1 MQSVRFYCA
10 ALSLMLGSFS
20 LNAQKANTLT
30 QKIENIISGKKA
42 DVGISVI
49 GIQKNDKVQI
59 NGDKFYPMLST
70 FKFPIALTTL
80 HQIEKGKLKLDQ
92 KLFIKK
98 EELLEDTWSPFRDK
112 HPEGNITI
120 TLEDA
125 LQWMMCYSDNNLTDI
140 ILRLIGGTEPVQKLI
155 GSDFIIKND
164 EEGMHRD
171 WDSQFINKITPNKAA
186 DLLEKFYQG
195 KILNKAH
202 TQWLYNA
209 MLNNQTG
216 LKRLKGKLPTH
227 VKVAHRSGTSFTNE
241 AGMTGA
247 VNSYGIIELPHNRK
261 IVVAVFVHDTYES
274 FDNAEAIIADIS
286 KAAYDHYNTK

>member
-1 MQSVRFYCA
+1 MQSARFYCA
-10 ALSLMLGSFS
+10 ALSIMLGSFS
-20 LNAQKANTLT
+20 LNAQKTTSLA
-30 QKIENIISGKKA
+30 QKIESIISGKKA
-42 DVGISVI
+42 DVGVSVI
-49 GIQKNDKVQI
+49 GVQKNDKVLI
-59 NGDKFYPMLST
+59 HGDQFYPMLST

-80 HQIEKGKLKLDQ
+80 HQVEKGRLSLDQ

-98 EELLEDTWSPFRDK
+98 EELLENTWSPFKEK

-120 TLEDA
+120 SLEEA

-140 ILRLIGGTEPVQKLI
+140 ILRLIGGTEPVQKFI
-155 GSDFIIKND
+155 GSGFIIKNN
-164 EEGMHRD
+164 EEEMHKD
-171 WDSQFINKITPNKAA
+171 WDAQFINKITPRKAA

-209 MLNNQTG
+209 MLNNRTG
-216 LKRLKGKLPTH
+216 LKRLKGKLPEN
-227 VKVAHRSGTSFTNE
+227 VKAAHISGTSFTNE

-247 VNSYGIIELPHNRK
+247 VNSYGIIELSGNRK

-274 FDNAEAIIADIS
+274 FDNAETIIADIS

>member
-1 MQSVRFYCA
+1 MQSARFYCA
-10 ALSLMLGSFS
+10 ALSIMLGSFS
-20 LNAQKANTLT
+20 LNAQKTTSLA
-30 QKIENIISGKKA
+30 QKIESIISGKKA
-42 DVGISVI
+42 DVGVSVI
-49 GIQKNDKVQI
+49 GVQKNDQVLI
-59 NGDKFYPMLST
+59 HGDQFYPMLST

-80 HQIEKGKLKLDQ
+80 HQVEKGRLSLDQ

-98 EELLEDTWSPFRDK
+98 EELLENTWSPFKEK

-120 TLEDA
+120 SLEEA

-140 ILRLIGGTEPVQKLI
+140 ILRLIGGTEPVQKFI
-155 GSDFIIKND
+155 GSGFIIKNN
-164 EEGMHRD
+164 EEEMHKD
-171 WDSQFINKITPNKAA
+171 WDAQFINKITPRKAT

-209 MLNNQTG
+209 MLNNRTG
-216 LKRLKGKLPTH
+216 LKRLKGKLPEN
-227 VKVAHRSGTSFTNE
+227 VKAAHRSGTSFTNE

-247 VNSYGIIELPHNRK
+247 VNSYGIIELSGNRK

-274 FDNAEAIIADIS
+274 FDNAETIIADIS